1 MRLWL
6 RNTYWNWKRE
16 FNNLVVKIIVA
27 VKEEYSIVYKK
38 LSRQKQIYWHL
49 RLLNNDTKVAKVKSY
64 I

>member
-6 RNTYWNWKRE
+6 RNTYWNWQRE
-16 FNNLVVKIIVA
+16 FNNLVVKVIVA
-27 VKEEYSIVYKK
+27 VKEKYSIVSKK

-64 I
+64 T